1 MAEKQPWHNMSKQQL
16 QPCLAAVRGL
26 YDFKNETDKLQIS
39 KSGSEVP
46 TYGNQKLCLT
56 DAFNGGG
63 CLIIQSP
70 CAAIFP

>member
-1 MAEKQPWHNMSKQQL
+1 MSKQQL

-26 YDFKNETDKLQIS
+26 YDFKNETDKLEIS

-56 DAFNGGG
+56 DAFHGGG